1 MPDPKARRDGG
12 LSHLRRSLPKPVH
25 EIRGCATAG
34 WALVPSWNRAM
45 NRLPQFVL
53 CLLLS
58 MFALTAT
65 AQIEIR
71 PLAEQAPPKPV
82 PLGAHQLTADDAGAW
97 LDGLMPYGL
106 AKNDLAGAVVVVVKD
121 GQVLLAKGYGHADVA
136 TGQPVDPA
144 TTLFRVGSISKL
156 FTWTAVM
163 QLVEQGKLDLDAD
176 VNRYLDFRVPPRDG
190 QPVTLRELMT
200 HTPGFEETIRN
211 LFASDAQ
218 HLLGNAA
225 WVKEW
230 VPGRIYPPG
239 LVPAYSNYGAA
250 LAGYIVQ
257 RVSGQPFDDYV
268 EAHILQPLGMQY
280 ATFRQ
285 PLPAALAPHMAK
297 GYAQAGAP
305 AKPFELVNA
314 AAAGALSASG
324 EAMARFMLAQLQGGS
339 YNGAQILA
347 PATLREMF
355 DYRRAAVPGL
365 PAMALGFYHMDR
377 NGQDI
382 LGHAGDTQWFH
393 SELALFPQQGVG
405 VFVSID
411 GAGNGGLRKQ
421 LLDGF
426 TDRYFPAPP
435 EVAQPALASARKD
448 GALLVGRYAN
458 SRASAS
464 NFMAMLG
471 LFSQVR
477 VEQAANGEL
486 VTPDFHNLAGQPR
499 HWREV
504 APFLWR
510 AMDGH
515 ELLGA
520 RVEQGRV
527 RWISVD
533 ALSPVMVFLPVP
545 DWHSA
550 AWNLPLLGLIVLV
563 FALAALLWPV
573 AALVRRA
580 CGKPFA
586 LTGRA
591 RLWYRLSRV
600 AAILQLL
607 LCAGWAGVLARL
619 DANVA
624 GMDSGFDGRLRLIQL
639 VGVLAVLGIAAAA
652 MNAWHA
658 WRVPGGWW
666 RKLNSVALLVACLAT
681 LWFVASLHLLGLH
694 LNY

>member
-1 MPDPKARRDGG
+1 MSRWLQ
-12 LSHLRRSLPKPVH
+12 LSV
-25 EIRGCATAG
+25 C
-34 WALVPSWNRAM
+34 V
-45 NRLPQFVL
+45 
-53 CLLLS
+53 LLS
-58 MFALTAT
+58 MFATAAA
-65 AQIEIR
+65 AQIEIH
-71 PLAEQAPPKPV
+71 PLPENAPPKPV
-82 PLGAHQLTADDAGAW
+82 PLGAHPLTADDAGAW

-106 AKNDLAGAVVVVVKD
+106 QKNDLAGAVVVVVKD
-121 GQVLLAKGYGHADVA
+121 GQVLLAKGYGHADVVA
-136 TGQPVDPA
+136 RTPVDPA

-176 VNRYLDFRVPPRDG
+176 VNKYLDFRLPPRDG

-200 HTPGFEETIRN
+200 HTPGFEETIKN
-211 LFASDAQ
+211 LFAADPR
-218 HLLGNAA
+218 HYLGNAA
-225 WVKEW
+225 WVQEW
-230 VPGRIYPPG
+230 VPERIYPPG
-239 LVPAYSNYGAA
+239 QVPAYSNYGAA

-297 GYAQAGAP
+297 GYVRTGAP
-305 AKPFELVNA
+305 PKPFELVNA

-324 EAMARFMLAQLQGGS
+324 AAMSRFMLAELQGGS
-339 YNGAQILA
+339 YDGATILA

-365 PAMALGFYHMDR
+365 HAMALGFYHMDR
-377 NGQDI
+377 NGQEI
-382 LGHAGDTQWFH
+382 LGHAGDTEWFH

-411 GAGNGGLRKQ
+411 GREDGGLRKQ

-426 TDRYFPAPP
+426 TDRYFPPPP
-435 EVAQPALASARKD
+435 EVAQPAPASARQD

-471 LFSQVR
+471 LLSQVR
-477 VEQAANGEL
+477 IEQAANGEL
-486 VTPDFHNLAGQPR
+486 LTPDFHNLAGQPR

-504 APFLWR
+504 APFRWR
-510 AMDGH
+510 DVDGR
-515 ELLGA
+515 EQLGA
-520 RVEQGRV
+520 RVEHGQV
-527 RWISVD
+527 RWISID
-533 ALSPVMVFLPVP
+533 ALSPVMVFLPVSA
-545 DWHSA
+545 WHSA

-563 FALAALLWPV
+563 FAFAALLWPV

-586 LTGRA
+586 LAGRA

-600 AAILQLL
+600 AAIAQLL
-607 LCAGWAGVLARL
+607 FCAGWAGVLLRL
-619 DANVA
+619 DADIA
-624 GMDSGFDGRLRLIQL
+624 HMDSGFDGSLRLIQL
-639 VGVLAVLGIAAAA
+639 LGVLAILGIAAAA

-666 RKLNSVALLVACLAT
+666 RKLNSLALLAACLAT
-681 LWFVASLHLLGLH
+681 PWFVGSLHLLSLH

>member
-1 MPDPKARRDGG
+1 MSRP
-12 LSHLRRSLPKPVH
+12 LR
-25 EIRGCATAG
+25 
-34 WALVPSWNRAM
+34 
-45 NRLPQFVL
+45 L
-53 CLLLS
+53 CLCVLLS
-58 MFALTAT
+58 MLATTAI

-106 AKNDLAGAVVVVVKD
+106 RKNDLAGAVVVIVKD

-136 TGQPVDPA
+136 AGKPVDPA

-163 QLVEQGKLDLDAD
+163 QLVERGKLDLDAD
-176 VNRYLDFRVPPRDG
+176 VNRYLDFKVPSYGG

-211 LFASDAQ
+211 LFAPDPQ
-218 HLLGNAA
+218 HLLGDEA

-230 VPGRIYPPG
+230 VPERIYPPG
-239 LVPAYSNYGAA
+239 QVPAYSNYGAA

-268 EAHILQPLGMQY
+268 EQHILKPLGMQY

-285 PLPAALAPHMAK
+285 PLPAELVPHMAK
-297 GYAQAGAP
+297 GYARASASP
-305 AKPFELVNA
+305 KPFELVNA
-314 AAAGALSASG
+314 TAAGALSASG
-324 EAMARFMLAQLQGGS
+324 EAMARFMLAGLEGGS
-339 YNGAQILA
+339 VDGAQILA
-347 PATLREMF
+347 PATVREMF

-365 PAMALGFYHMDR
+365 PAMALGYYHMDR
-377 NGQDI
+377 NGQEI

-393 SELALFPQQGVG
+393 SELALFLQQGVG

-411 GAGNGGLRKQ
+411 GRGDGGLRKQ

-426 TDRYFPAPP
+426 ADRYFPAPP
-435 EVAQPALASARKD
+435 EVAQPSALADARQD

-458 SRASAS
+458 SRGSQS

-477 VEQAANGEL
+477 IEQAANGEL
-486 VTPDFHNLAGQPR
+486 VTPDFHDLAGQPR

-510 AMDGH
+510 AVGGR

-520 RVEQGRV
+520 RVEHGRV
-527 RWISVD
+527 RWISID
-533 ALSPVMVFLPVP
+533 AVSPVMVFLPVSA
-545 DWHSA
+545 WRSA

-563 FALAALLWPV
+563 FALVALLWPV

-586 LTGRA
+586 LAGRA

-600 AAILQLL
+600 AAIAHLL
-607 LCAGWAGVLARL
+607 FYLGWIGVLLRL
-619 DANVA
+619 DASVA
-624 GMDSGFDGRLRLIQL
+624 GMGSGFDGSLRLIQL
-639 VGVLAVLGIAAAA
+639 VGLLAILGIAAAA

-658 WRVPGGWW
+658 WHAPGGWW
-666 RKLNSVALLVACLAT
+666 RKSNSLVLLVACLAS
-681 LWFVASLHLLGLH
+681 LWFVGSLHLLNLH

>member
-1 MPDPKARRDGG
+1 MSRP
-12 LSHLRRSLPKPVH
+12 LR
-25 EIRGCATAG
+25 
-34 WALVPSWNRAM
+34 
-45 NRLPQFVL
+45 L
-53 CLLLS
+53 CLCALLS
-58 MFALTAT
+58 MFATVAA

-82 PLGAHQLTADDAGAW
+82 PLGAHPLTADDAGAW

-106 AKNDLAGAVVVVVKD
+106 AKNGLAGAVVVIVKD
-121 GQVLLAKGYGHADVA
+121 GQVLLSKGYGHADVA
-136 TGQPVDPA
+136 AARPVDPA
-144 TTLFRVGSISKL
+144 GTLFRVGSISKL

-163 QLVEQGKLDLDAD
+163 QLVGQGKLDLDAD
-176 VNRYLDFRVPPRDG
+176 VNTYLDFRIPPRDG

-200 HTPGFEETIRN
+200 HTAGFEETVKN
-211 LFASDAQ
+211 LFAPGPR
-218 HLLGNAA
+218 HFLGNAA

-230 VPGRIYPPG
+230 VPARVYPPG
-239 LVPAYSNYGAA
+239 QVPAYSNYGAA

-268 EAHILQPLGMQY
+268 EAHILQPLGMRY

-297 GYAQAGAP
+297 SYAGSDGP

-324 EAMARFMLAQLQGGS
+324 EAMARFMLAMLQGGS
-339 YNGAQILA
+339 YGGAQILA
-347 PATLREMF
+347 PAALREML
-355 DYRRAAVPGL
+355 DYRHAAVPGL
-365 PAMALGFYHMDR
+365 PAMALGCYHMDR
-377 NGQDI
+377 DGQDI
-382 LGHAGDTQWFH
+382 LGHAGDTRWFH

-411 GAGNGGLRKQ
+411 GRGDGGLRKQ

-426 TDRYFPAPP
+426 SDRYFPAPP
-435 EVAQPALASARKD
+435 EVAQAAPASAGRD
-448 GALLVGRYAN
+448 GALLVGRYAS
-458 SRASAS
+458 SRASQS

-471 LFSQVR
+471 LLSQVR

-486 VTPDFHNLAGQPR
+486 VTPDFHDLAGRPR

-510 AMDGH
+510 AVGGH

-527 RWISVD
+527 RWISIAAV
-533 ALSPVMVFLPVP
+533 SPVTVFLPVP
-545 DWHSA
+545 AWRSA

-563 FALAALLWPV
+563 LALTALLWPV

-600 AAILQLL
+600 AAIAQLL
-607 LCAGWAGVLARL
+607 FFAGWAGVLVRL
-619 DANVA
+619 DADIA
-624 GMDSGFDGRLRLIQL
+624 GMDSGFDGALRLIQL
-639 VGVLAVLGIAAAA
+639 AGLLAVLGFAAAA

-658 WRVPGGWW
+658 WRARGGGWW
-666 RKLNSVALLVACLAT
+666 RKVNSVALLLACIAT
-681 LWFVASLHLLGLH
+681 LWFVASLHLLGLR
-694 LNY
+694 LDY

>member
-1 MPDPKARRDGG
+1 MSRP
-12 LSHLRRSLPKPVH
+12 LR
-25 EIRGCATAG
+25 
-34 WALVPSWNRAM
+34 
-45 NRLPQFVL
+45 L
-53 CLLLS
+53 CLCVLLS
-58 MFALTAT
+58 MLATAAM

-106 AKNDLAGAVVVVVKD
+106 KKNDLAGAVVVIVKD

-136 TGQPVDPA
+136 AGKPVDPA
-144 TTLFRVGSISKL
+144 GTLFRVGSISKL

-163 QLVEQGKLDLDAD
+163 QLAEQGKLDLDAD
-176 VNRYLDFRVPPRDG
+176 VNRYLDFKVPPYDG

-211 LFASDAQ
+211 LFASDPQ
-218 HLLGNAA
+218 HFLGNAA

-230 VPGRIYPPG
+230 VPERIYPPG
-239 LVPAYSNYGAA
+239 QVPAYSNYGAA

-257 RVSGQPFDDYV
+257 RVAGQPFDDYV
-268 EAHILQPLGMQY
+268 EQRILKPLGMRY

-285 PLPAALAPHMAK
+285 PLPAELAPHMAK
-297 GYAQAGAP
+297 GYARASASP
-305 AKPFELVNA
+305 KPFELVNA

-324 EAMARFMLAQLQGGS
+324 EAMARFMLAGLGDGS
-339 YNGAQILA
+339 VDGAQILA
-347 PATLREMF
+347 PASVREMF

-411 GAGNGGLRKQ
+411 GRGDGGLRKQ

-426 TDRYFPAPP
+426 ADRYFPAPP
-435 EVAQPALASARKD
+435 EVAQPPAPASARKD

-458 SRASAS
+458 SRGSQS

-477 VEQAANGEL
+477 IEQAANGEL
-486 VTPDFHNLAGQPR
+486 VTPDFHDLAGQPR
-499 HWREV
+499 RWREV

-510 AMDGH
+510 AVNGR

-527 RWISVD
+527 RWLSIA
-533 ALSPVMVFLPVP
+533 ALSPVMVFLPVSP
-545 DWHSA
+545 WHSA
-550 AWNLPLLGLIVLV
+550 AWSLPLLGLIVLV

-573 AALVRRA
+573 AALVRRS

-586 LTGRA
+586 LAGRA

-600 AAILQLL
+600 AAIAHLL
-607 LCAGWAGVLARL
+607 FCLGWIGVLLRL
-619 DANVA
+619 DASIA
-624 GMDSGFDGRLRLIQL
+624 GMGSGFDGSLRLIQL
-639 VGVLAVLGIAAAA
+639 VGVLAILGIAAAA

-658 WRVPGGWW
+658 WRAPGGWW
-666 RKLNSVALLVACLAT
+666 RKLNSLALLVACLAT
-681 LWFVASLHLLGLH
+681 LWFVCALHLLSLH

>member
-1 MPDPKARRDGG
+1 MSRP
-12 LSHLRRSLPKPVH
+12 LR
-25 EIRGCATAG
+25 
-34 WALVPSWNRAM
+34 
-45 NRLPQFVL
+45 L
-53 CLLLS
+53 CLCALLS
-58 MFALTAT
+58 MFATVAM

-71 PLAEQAPPKPV
+71 PLPENAPPKPV
-82 PLGAHQLTADDAGAW
+82 PLGAHALTADDAGAW

-106 AKNDLAGAVVVVVKD
+106 AKNDLAGAVVVIVKD

-136 TGQPVDPA
+136 AGKPVDPA
-144 TTLFRVGSISKL
+144 STLFRVGSISKL

-176 VNRYLDFRVPPRDG
+176 VNKYLDFKVPPRDG
-190 QPVTLRELMT
+190 QPVTLRELRT

-230 VPGRIYPPG
+230 VPERIYPPG
-239 LVPAYSNYGAA
+239 QVPAYSNYGAA

-268 EAHILQPLGMQY
+268 EAHIIKPLGMQY

-285 PLPAALAPHMAK
+285 PLPAALAPHMAQ
-297 GYAQAGAP
+297 GYARATAP
-305 AKPFELVNA
+305 PKPFELVNA

-324 EAMARFMLAQLQGGS
+324 EAMARFMLAALQGGS
-339 YNGAQILA
+339 YNGATILA

-355 DYRRAAVPGL
+355 DYHRAAVPGL

-382 LGHAGDTQWFH
+382 LGHGGDTEWFH

-411 GAGNGGLRKQ
+411 GRGDGGLRKQ

-426 TDRYFPAPP
+426 TGRYFPAPP
-435 EVAQPALASARKD
+435 EVAQAAPASARKD
-448 GALLVGRYAN
+448 GALLAGRYAN

-464 NFMAMLG
+464 NFMAMFG
-471 LFSQVR
+471 LLSQVR
-477 VEQAANGEL
+477 IEQAANGEL
-486 VTPDFHNLAGQPR
+486 VTPDFNDLAGQPR

-504 APFLWR
+504 SPFLWR
-510 AMDGH
+510 AVGGR

-520 RVEQGRV
+520 RVEHGQV
-527 RWISVD
+527 RWLSIA
-533 ALSPVMVFLPVP
+533 ALSPVMVFLPVSG
-545 DWHSA
+545 WHSA
-550 AWNLPLLGLIVLV
+550 AWNLPLLVIIVLV

-600 AAILQLL
+600 AAILHLL
-607 LCAGWAGVLARL
+607 FYLGWAGVLARL
-619 DANVA
+619 GANIA
-624 GMDSGFDGRLRLIQL
+624 NMGSGFDGTLRLTQL
-639 VGVLAVLGIAAAA
+639 VGVLAILGIVAAA
-652 MNAWHA
+652 MNTWHA

-666 RKLNSVALLVACLAT
+666 RKLNSAALLLACLTT

-694 LNY
+694 LDY

>member
-1 MPDPKARRDGG
+1 
-12 LSHLRRSLPKPVH
+12 
-25 EIRGCATAG
+25 
-34 WALVPSWNRAM
+34 M
-45 NRLPQFVL
+45 NRPLRL
-53 CLLLS
+53 CLCALLS
-58 MFALTAT
+58 MFATTAM

-106 AKNDLAGAVVVVVKD
+106 RKNDLAGAVVVIVKD

-136 TGQPVDPA
+136 AGKPVDPA
-144 TTLFRVGSISKL
+144 STLFRVGSISKL

-176 VNRYLDFRVPPRDG
+176 VNRYLDFRIPPRDG

-211 LFASDAQ
+211 LFASDTR
-218 HLLGNAA
+218 HFLGNAA

-230 VPGRIYPPG
+230 VPERIYPPG
-239 LVPAYSNYGAA
+239 QVPAYSNYGAA

-268 EAHILQPLGMQY
+268 EAHILKPLGMQY

-285 PLPAALAPHMAK
+285 PLPQALAAHMAL
-297 GYAQAGAP
+297 GYAQASASS
-305 AKPFELVNA
+305 KPFELVNA

-324 EAMARFMLAQLQGGS
+324 EAMARFMLAELGGGS
-339 YNGAQILA
+339 ANGVQILA
-347 PATLREMF
+347 PATVREMF

-411 GAGNGGLRKQ
+411 GRGDGGLRKQ

-426 TDRYFPAPP
+426 VDRYFPAPP

-458 SRASAS
+458 SRGSQS

-477 VEQAANGEL
+477 IEQAANGEL
-486 VTPDFHNLAGQPR
+486 VTPDFHDLAGQPR

-510 AMDGH
+510 AVGGR

-520 RVEQGRV
+520 QVEHGRV
-527 RWISVD
+527 RWLSID
-533 ALSPVMVFLPVP
+533 ALSPVMVFLPVSA
-545 DWHSA
+545 WHSA
-550 AWNLPLLGLIVLV
+550 AWILPLLGLIVLV
-563 FALAALLWPV
+563 FAFVALLWPV

-586 LTGRA
+586 LAGRA

-600 AAILQLL
+600 AAIVQLL
-607 LCAGWAGVLARL
+607 FYLGWIGVLLRL
-619 DANVA
+619 DASIV
-624 GMDSGFDGRLRLIQL
+624 GMGSGFDGSLRLIQL
-639 VGVLAVLGIAAAA
+639 VGVLAILGIAAAA

-666 RKLNSVALLVACLAT
+666 RKLNSVALLAACLAS
-681 LWFVASLHLLGLH
+681 LWFVGSLHLLGLH